1 MSNKIPSLQFRP
13 KYVSFDC
20 YGTLINYQI
29 TPVTR
34 ELVQRRLTR
43 QLR

>member
-1 MSNKIPSLQFRP
+1 MSEPQFRP

-29 TPVTR
+29 TPITR
-34 ELVQRRLTR
+34 
-43 QLR
+43 